1 MSSGLRGTDATQDS
15 VSKDPH
21 IKIHKLII
29 QRFKDKEALSIKSTK
44 FPKCF
49 DTKVPPSLPSLIHA
63 DGLGGFTKSKYTS
76 PKTMD
81 RQESN
86 GDDQV

>member
-15 VSKDPH
+15 VSRCPH
-21 IKIHKLII
+21 DIFSKLII

-49 DTKVPPSLPSLIHA
+49 DTKVHSSLRSVIQA
-63 DGLGGFTKSKYTS
+63 DDTGRFEKGQYTS
-76 PKTMD
+76 SQTMD

>member
-15 VSKDPH
+15 VSWKSH
-21 IKIHKLII
+21 VKIHKLII

-49 DTKVPPSLPSLIHA
+49 DTKVTPSLPSLTKA
-63 DGLGGFTKSKYTS
+63 DGLGGFTKSQHPS